1 MSLRFQKRKKILP
14 GTSVNLSKSSASISS
29 GVRGARLSLG
39 ARGIGG
45 SVGIPGSGI
54 SLTRLGLGRTG
65 GIGAI
70 LAIFVLLT
78 VAVFQIAWFFFK
90 TLLQI
95 SIWTVT
101 GIARLLSLAFALRQ
115 TRHKVATNSKAKRS
129 ATQRKI

>member
-1 MSLRFQKRKKILP
+1 M
-14 GTSVNLSKSSASISS
+14 
-29 GVRGARLSLG
+29 
-39 ARGIGG
+39 
-45 SVGIPGSGI
+45 
-54 SLTRLGLGRTG
+54 G

-115 TRHKVATNSKAKRS
+115 NRHQVAINSKVKRS
-129 ATQRKI
+129 APRRKK